1 MHRLN
6 NRGRLE
12 ALINYYS
19 EGNKSM
25 FGRLIGLQ
33 PSSITNWIRRDTL
46 DFELVYSKCA
56 NLNPHWLLT
65 GEGEMLK
72 STVHQSNPQ
81 QEAAPAQLTG
91 LIQELMNE
99 LRQKNE
105 RGSRGDKAR
114 SLACGQRRCMPSSDG
129 GRCVRVAT
137 YRDRGRRGK
146 TRLDYP
152 V

>member
-1 MHRLN
+1 
-6 NRGRLE
+6 
-12 ALINYYS
+12 
-19 EGNKSM
+19 M

-46 DFELVYSKCA
+46 DFELIYSKCA
-56 NLNPHWLLT
+56 DLNPHWLLT

-91 LIQELMNE
+91 LIRELMNE

-105 RGSRGDKAR
+105 EIGELRERIGRADSTIESLQRELNRHAKSAGDVTFEESAR
-114 SLACGQRRCMPSSDG
+114 A
-129 GRCVRVAT
+129 V
-137 YRDRGRRGK
+137 
-146 TRLDYP
+146 
-152 V
+152 

>member
-1 MHRLN
+1 MHKLT
-6 NRGRLE
+6 NRERLE

-46 DFELVYSKCA
+46 DFELIYSKCA
-56 NLNPHWLLT
+56 DLNPHWLLT

-72 STVHQSNPQ
+72 STVHQSSPQ
-81 QEAAPAQLTG
+81 QEVAPSQLTG

-105 RGSRGDKAR
+105 EIGELRERIGRADGTIESLQRELNRHAKSAGDVTLEESAR
-114 SLACGQRRCMPSSDG
+114 A
-129 GRCVRVAT
+129 V
-137 YRDRGRRGK
+137 
-146 TRLDYP
+146 
-152 V
+152 